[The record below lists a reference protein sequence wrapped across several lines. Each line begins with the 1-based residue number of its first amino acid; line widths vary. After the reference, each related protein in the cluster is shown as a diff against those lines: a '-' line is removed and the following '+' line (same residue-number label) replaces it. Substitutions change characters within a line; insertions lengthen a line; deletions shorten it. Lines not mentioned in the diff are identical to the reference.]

1 MRKFLATTGLVL
13 VLVGCGAEQSGRS
26 GRGESG
32 SAANETATTDTNFES
47 PPVLVAPPSPTS
59 PNRSSAPEVRPDAAP
74 DVAFGYSYNFGI
86 AADRIAG
93 VQQRHA
99 RTCEELGTSRCR
111 ITGMTYRRSGEDS
124 VEAELKL
131 ALDPHLAHRFGENAL
146 AAVQEA
152 EGELVDSEITGTDVG
167 TGIRRDTRSIADLQ
181 EELRILDERIAAAG
195 TREEAKA
202 GLREQAEALRR
213 QIRGIEDNRAEQRD
227 ALATTPVTLAYS
239 SSAYN
244 AGRPDFGG
252 AAGKAWDQVVWGG
265 YMLFVLLSLLLPWLL
280 AAGLVWLGVRAV
292 RKRVPKP
299 ATEPAPA
306 AGA

>member
-1 MRKFLATTGLVL
+1 MRKFLLTTGLVL
-13 VLVGCGAEQSGRS
+13 VLAGCGAEQSD
-26 GRGESG
+26 RGDRGDRG
-32 SAANETATTDTNFES
+32 SAANATETMDANFES
-47 PPVLVAPPSPTS
+47 PPAMVAPPSPTS
-59 PNRSSAPEVRPDAAP
+59 PNRSAVPEVRPDAAP

-124 VEAELKL
+124 VEAQLRL
-131 ALDPHLAHRFGENAL
+131 ALDPSLAHRFGENAL

-152 EGELVDSEITGTDVG
+152 EGELVDSEITGADVG

-181 EELRILDERIAAAG
+181 EELRIIEQRIAAAG
-195 TREEAKA
+195 TRDEAKA
-202 GLREQAEALRR
+202 GLQEQAAELRR
-213 QIRGIEDNRAEQRD
+213 QISALEDNRSEQRD
-227 ALATTPVTLAYS
+227 QLATTPVTLAYS

-252 AAGKAWDQVVWGG
+252 AADKAWDQVVWGG
-265 YMLFVLLSLLLPWLL
+265 YMLFVLLSVLLPWLL
-280 AAGLVWLGVRAV
+280 AAGLIWLVVRAI
-292 RKRVPKP
+292 RKRIPKP
-299 ATEPAPA
+299 ATEPAA
-306 AGA
+306 

>member
-1 MRKFLATTGLVL
+1 MRRFLMTTGLVL
-13 VLVGCGAEQSGRS
+13 ILAGCGAEQSDQGR
-26 GRGESG
+26 RGESG
-32 SAANETATTDTNFES
+32 SAANSTATSDVNFES

-59 PNRSSAPEVRPDAAP
+59 SNRSGVPEVRPEAAP
-74 DVAFGYSYNFGI
+74 DVAFGYTYNFGI

-124 VEAELKL
+124 VEAQLNL
-131 ALDPHLAHRFGENAL
+131 ALDPSLAHRFGENAL

-181 EELRILDERIAAAG
+181 EELRIIEQRIASPG
-195 TREEAKA
+195 RDEAKL
-202 GLREQAEALRR
+202 GLRQQAEELRR
-213 QIRGIEDNRAEQRD
+213 QINALDDNRSEQRE
-227 ALATTPVTLAYS
+227 ALATTPVTMAYS

-244 AGRPDFGG
+244 AGRPNFGG
-252 AAGKAWDQVVWGG
+252 AADNAWGQIVWGG
-265 YMLFVLLSLLLPWLL
+265 YMLFVLASILLPWLI
-280 AAGLVWLGVRAV
+280 AAGLIWFGVRAI
-292 RKRVPKP
+292 RKRMPKP
-299 ATEPAPA
+299 ASGPVA
-306 AGA
+306 

>member
-1 MRKFLATTGLVL
+1 MRRFLVTTGLVL
-13 VLVGCGAEQSGRS
+13 VLAGCGMEQSDQS

-32 SAANETATTDTNFES
+32 SAANTTAATDENFEA

-59 PNRSSAPEVRPDAAP
+59 PNRASVPDVRPEAAP
-74 DVAFGYSYNFGI
+74 DVAFGYNYSFGI

-111 ITGMTYRRSGEDS
+111 ITGMTYNRRDEDR

-131 ALDPHLAHRFGENAL
+131 ALDPSLAHRFGENAL

-152 EGELVDSEITGTDVG
+152 EGNLVDSQITGTDVG

-181 EELRILDERIAAAG
+181 EELRILEQRIAAPG
-195 TREEAKA
+195 RDEGKV
-202 GLREQAEALRR
+202 GLREQADQLRR
-213 QIRGIEDNRAEQRD
+213 QISALEDNRSEQRD
-227 ALATTPVTLAYS
+227 RIATTPVILAYS
-239 SSAYN
+239 SEAYN

-252 AAGKAWDQVVWGG
+252 AVDNAWDQVQWGA
-265 YMLFVLLSLLLPWLL
+265 YILFVLLTVLLPWLV
-280 AAGLVWLGVRAV
+280 AAGLIWLVIRAI
-292 RKRVPKP
+292 RRRASSEPS
-299 ATEPAPA
+299 PAPIA
-306 AGA
+306 

>member
-1 MRKFLATTGLVL
+1 MRRFLVTTGLVL
-13 VLVGCGAEQSGRS
+13 VLAGCGMQPSDRD

-32 SAANETATTDTNFES
+32 SAANATESMDANFES
-47 PPVLVAPPSPTS
+47 PPSLAPPPPAPSRTS
-59 PNRSSAPEVRPDAAP
+59 GPEVRPEAAP

-111 ITGMTYRRSGEDS
+111 ITGMTYRRSGEDD
-124 VEAELKL
+124 VEAQLRL
-131 ALDPHLAHRFGENAL
+131 ALDPRLAHRFGENAL

-181 EELRILDERIAAAG
+181 EELRILEQRIAATG

-213 QIRGIEDNRAEQRD
+213 QIRSMEDNRSEQRE

-239 SSAYN
+239 SDAYN

-252 AAGKAWDQVVWGG
+252 AAGNAWDQVVWGG
-265 YMLFVLLSLLLPWLL
+265 YMLFVLLSMLLPWLL
-280 AAGLVWLGVRAV
+280 AAGLVWLVVRAL
-292 RKRVPKP
+292 RKRMPKP
-299 ATEPAPA
+299 ASEPA
-306 AGA
+306 G

>member
-1 MRKFLATTGLVL
+1 MRRFLVTTGLVL
-13 VLVGCGAEQSGRS
+13 VLAGCGAEQSDQDIRAE
-26 GRGESG
+26 RGGAENA
-32 SAANETATTDTNFES
+32 SAAADVDLES
-47 PPVLVAPPSPTS
+47 PRELVVPPSP
-59 PNRSSAPEVRPDAAP
+59 RSGSNVPEVRPEAAP

-124 VEAELKL
+124 VEAQLKL
-131 ALDPHLAHRFGENAL
+131 ALDPRLAHRFGENAL

-181 EELRILDERIAAAG
+181 EELRILEQRIAAPG
-195 TREEAKA
+195 RDEAKIR
-202 GLREQAEALRR
+202 LREQAEQLRR
-213 QIRGIEDNRAEQRD
+213 QIRMLEDNRADQRD

-252 AAGKAWDQVVWGG
+252 AADKAWDQVLWGG
-265 YMLFVLLSLLLPWLL
+265 YMLFVLLSLLAPWLL
-280 AAGLVWLGVRAV
+280 AAGLVWLAVRAV
-292 RKRVPKP
+292 RKRMPKP
-299 ATEPAPA
+299 AGEPAA
-306 AGA
+306 

>member
-1 MRKFLATTGLVL
+1 MRRFLVTTGLVL
-13 VLVGCGAEQSGRS
+13 VLTGCGTQQNEPGGQAEGDRVAN
-26 GRGESG
+26 
-32 SAANETATTDTNFES
+32 AATETDSHFEAT
-47 PPVLVAPPSPTS
+47 PGPLAAPPSATS
-59 PNRSSAPEVRPDAAP
+59 SRQGVPEVRPEAAP
-74 DVAFGYSYNFGI
+74 DVAFGYSYNYGI

-131 ALDPHLAHRFGENAL
+131 ALDPRLAHRFGENAL

-152 EGELVDSEITGTDVG
+152 EGELVDSQITGTDVG
-167 TGIRRDTRSIADLQ
+167 TGIRRDTRSIADVQ
-181 EELRILDERIAAAG
+181 EELRILEQRIAAAG

-202 GLREQAEALRR
+202 GLREQAEELRR
-213 QIRGIEDNRAEQRD
+213 QIRALEDNRAEQRD
-227 ALATTPVTLAYS
+227 SLATTPVSLAYS
-239 SSAYN
+239 SSVYN

-252 AAGKAWDQVVWGG
+252 AADKAWDQVVWGG

-280 AAGLVWLGVRAV
+280 AAGLIWLVVRAI

-299 ATEPAPA
+299 ANEPA
-306 AGA
+306 

>member
-1 MRKFLATTGLVL
+1 MRRFLVTTGLVL
-13 VLVGCGAEQSGRS
+13 VLAGCGMEQSERG

-32 SAANETATTDTNFES
+32 SAANDTARTDANFES

-131 ALDPHLAHRFGENAL
+131 ALDPRLAHRFGENAL

-167 TGIRRDTRSIADLQ
+167 TGIRRDTRSIADLH
-181 EELRILDERIAAAG
+181 EELRMIEQRIAAAG

-202 GLREQAEALRR
+202 GLQEQAAELRR
-213 QIRGIEDNRAEQRD
+213 QISALEDNRAEQRD
-227 ALATTPVTLAYS
+227 QLATTPVTLAYS

-252 AAGKAWDQVVWGG
+252 AAGNAWDQLVWAT
-265 YMLFVLLSLLLPWLL
+265 YMLFVLLSVLLPWLL
-280 AAGLVWLGVRAV
+280 AAGLIWLVVRAV
-292 RKRVPKP
+292 RKRMPKP
-299 ATEPAPA
+299 ASEPAA
-306 AGA
+306 

>member
-1 MRKFLATTGLVL
+1 MRRFLVTTGLVL
-13 VLVGCGAEQSGRS
+13 VLAGCGMEQSDRGGRS
-26 GRGESG
+26 ESG
-32 SAANETATTDTNFES
+32 SAANATAATDENFEA
-47 PPVLVAPPSPTS
+47 PQALVAPPSPTS
-59 PNRSSAPEVRPDAAP
+59 PNRASVPEVRPEAAP
-74 DVAFGYSYNFGI
+74 DVAFGYNYNFGI

-111 ITGMTYRRSGEDS
+111 ITGMTYRRTGEDS

-131 ALDPHLAHRFGENAL
+131 ALDPRLAHRFGENAL

-152 EGELVDSEITGTDVG
+152 EGELVDSQITGTDVG

-181 EELRILDERIAAAG
+181 EELRILEQRIAAPG
-195 TREEAKA
+195 RDEAKL

-213 QIRGIEDNRAEQRD
+213 QIRALEDNRSEQRD
-227 ALATTPVTLAYS
+227 ALATTPGTLGYS

-252 AAGKAWDQVVWGG
+252 AAGNAWDQVVWGG

-280 AAGLVWLGVRAV
+280 AAGLIWLAVRAV
-292 RKRVPKP
+292 RKRMPKP
-299 ATEPAPA
+299 ASEPA
-306 AGA
+306 

>member
-1 MRKFLATTGLVL
+1 M
-13 VLVGCGAEQSGRS
+13 
-26 GRGESG
+26 
-32 SAANETATTDTNFES
+32 
-47 PPVLVAPPSPTS
+47 
-59 PNRSSAPEVRPDAAP
+59 
-74 DVAFGYSYNFGI
+74 AFGYSYNFGI

-124 VEAELKL
+124 VEAQLKL
-131 ALDPHLAHRFGENAL
+131 ALDPRLAHRFGENAL

-181 EELRILDERIAAAG
+181 EELRILEQRIAAPG
-195 TREEAKA
+195 RDEAKIR
-202 GLREQAEALRR
+202 LREQAEQLRR
-213 QIRGIEDNRAEQRD
+213 QIRMLEDNRADQRD

-252 AAGKAWDQVVWGG
+252 AADKAWDQVVWGG
-265 YMLFVLLSLLLPWLL
+265 YMLFVLLSLLAPCLL
-280 AAGLVWLGVRAV
+280 AGGLVWLAVRAS
-292 RKRVPKP
+292 RKRMPKR
-299 ATEPAPA
+299 AGEPAA
-306 AGA
+306 